1 MIRNFFVKAVV
12 LTAVALFPIMVFADN
27 FFIPYHPTS
36 DPAPSVFTYN
46 GETRVYFY
54 CTQDMIGSS
63 GSIAYPIDTIHCYS
77 SADMFHWRD
86 EGVALD
92 EKSCPNWVYKGGHQL
107 WAPHC
112 VYLKGRYCLY
122 APEATT
128 SAGDQSAYCFLST
141 SATPKGPF
149 TPAASYFSASG
160 IGAIDPF
167 CFVDSTDSVRVYMAW
182 RTSSGRQSMIRMNDS
197 GNATVGSQWQVSGLE
212 NQYQEGTWLFKY
224 SGYYYLVYATSA
236 SGNEIIAYAT
246 APVPATGG
254 IKSSTAWTTR
264 GQIIASGSDWTIHSG
279 LCLFAP
285 AGATTPQWYVFWH
298 GVSEIGPRL
307 FGAGHGRCT
316 AIETMSFG
324 TGTPALINSVTK
336 TYRGVGICSAA
347 TDSIQVDRYSS
358 ISGAGVSV
366 FAYGAAST
374 EAMGWYVS
382 NITNNSNVQYN
393 NVSFTPIAGYR
404 FSTVQA
410 RVGSTGAANS
420 IQVKVG
426 STVVGTI
433 AVPNTNGLT
442 TWQTTAPVN
451 LAATPPTGTQNLTLT
466 FTMGTANSMNVNWIK
481 FGQALDTDVL
491 SGPEAVALAHLSCH
505 RADKN
510 TFIFDGVSG
519 RAPTVKLF
527 NLTGREMADAFSSKA
542 IRNTLTVA
550 LNAKMFVAGTYVL
563 QIKTRNGDLKVPFT
577 Y

>member
-1 MIRNFFVKAVV
+1 MIRKFFVKAVV

-128 SAGDQSAYCFLST
+128 SGGDQSAYCFLST

-167 CFVDSTDSVRVYMAW
+167 CFVDSTDSVRTYMVW

-224 SGYYYLVYATSA
+224 NGYYYLVYATSA

-246 APVPATGG
+246 APVPAAGG

-285 AGATTPQWYVFWH
+285 AGTATPQWYVIWH

-307 FGAGHGRCT
+307 FGAGHGRCS

-324 TGTPALINSVTK
+324 TGTPALINPVTK

-347 TDSIQVDRYSS
+347 TDSVQVDRYSS
-358 ISGAGVSV
+358 ISGAGVSAV
-366 FAYGAAST
+366 AYGVTST

-382 NITNNSNVQYN
+382 NIANNSNVQYN
-393 NVSFTPIAGYR
+393 NVSFTPTSGYR
-404 FSTVQA
+404 FSTVQV
-410 RVGSTGAANS
+410 RVGSTVATNT
-420 IQVKVG
+420 IQVTVG
-426 STVVGTI
+426 TTVVGTI
-433 AVPNTNGLT
+433 SVPNTGGLT
-442 TWQTTAPVN
+442 AWQTTSAVN
-451 LAATPPTGTQNLTLT
+451 LTATPPIGTQNLKLT

-481 FGQALDTDVL
+481 FGQTLV
-491 SGPEAVALAHLSCH
+491 SGVTSDPAAVKSLNLAYH

-510 TFIFDGVSG
+510 TFVFEGVSG
-519 RAPTVKLF
+519 LVSMVRLF
-527 NLTGREMADAFSSKA
+527 NLTGQEMTNAFSSKIA
-542 IRNTLTVA
+542 QNTMTVS
-550 LNAKMFVAGTYVL
+550 LNAKTLVSGTYILSV
-563 QIKTRNGDLKVPFT
+563 KVRSGELKVPFT